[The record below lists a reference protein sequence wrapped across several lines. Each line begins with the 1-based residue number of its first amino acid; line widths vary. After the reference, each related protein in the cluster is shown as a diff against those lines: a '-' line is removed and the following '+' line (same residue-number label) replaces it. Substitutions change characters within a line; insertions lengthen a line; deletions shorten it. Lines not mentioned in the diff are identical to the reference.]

1 MVISKLKFNN
11 LILERKIREFLEE
24 DCQFSDISSCI
35 IPEGTISSAKIIAKS
50 NGYISGLEEMNLLY
64 KILNVSVNL
73 TKTDGD
79 RVKNGDIIAYLKG
92 ETRSIL
98 FGERTALNLIF
109 HMSAI
114 TTTTRRY
121 VEIIK
126 KSGKD
131 VKIACTRKTLP
142 GLRIFE
148 KKAVQLGGGETHRF
162 SLDDMVLLKDTHLK
176 YFNGNIEQ
184 MMIEI
189 KKITSFT
196 KKIEIEIEKVEDI
209 LIAAKFGADIIML
222 DNMNPDQV
230 EDAISTLKRNNIR
243 GRVIIEVSGGITLD
257 NIVDYLIAE
266 PNIISSSELTQFPSE
281 KVDISLRFD

>member
-1 MVISKLKFNN
+1 MITELKFNN

-24 DCQFSDISSCI
+24 DCHFSDISSSI
-35 IPEGTISSAKIIAKS
+35 IPKNAISSAKIITKS
-50 NGYISGLEEMNLLY
+50 SGYISGLEELKMIYN
-64 KILNVSVNL
+64 ILNVTVNL
-73 TKTDGD
+73 VKEDGD
-79 RVKNGDIIAYLKG
+79 HVKKGDILAHLKG
-92 ETRSIL
+92 KTQSIL
-98 FGERTALNLIF
+98 LGERTALNLLS

-114 TTTTRRY
+114 TNTTRKY
-121 VEIIK
+121 VEIIRD
-126 KSGKD
+126 SGKS

-148 KKAVQLGGGETHRF
+148 KKAVILGGGETHRF

-176 YFNGNIEQ
+176 YFNGNIEE

-189 KKITSFT
+189 KKNTSFT
-196 KKIEIEIEKVEDI
+196 KKIEIEIERVEDV

-230 EDAISTLKRNNIR
+230 EDAISTLKKNKVR
-243 GRVIIEVSGGITLD
+243 GFVLVEVSGGITLD
-257 NIVDYLIAE
+257 NIVDYVIAE
-266 PNIISSSELTQFPSE
+266 PDIISSSELTQFPSE